1 MAAQAAIRESA
12 ERVSRCVTALLRE
25 QPFFGSLA
33 LRLPIRA
40 DAERETLA
48 SDGREIIY
56 APDWVART
64 DAHAVEAAIARVV
77 LACALKHHTRRGT
90 RDPERWQRASQL
102 VTHGMLRDAGFTLP
116 PDAEAWD
123 GISVEEAYD
132 RLPEPEPDGSG
143 EGGADGSGDGGAD
156 GENGGHSPDGGAG
169 GASQDPDDGS
179 SGNGGDDSDD
189 ASGDSPEGDGGN
201 LDGPDQDDGSGDG
214 QGDDSDGD
222 TGPAGSGAD
231 AEEGDREPGD
241 DGTNYGPGQD
251 DGSRQGGDDN
261 GTDGQCGEPGSGTPE
276 KGGQQPGGHDDT
288 PRSRDPAGTGEVM
301 DAPAGATESGDGD
314 AGPSARDI
322 AAEEQAWDEAMH
334 QAASLAKAE
343 GRMPGA
349 VEETVRGA
357 HAGTL
362 DWRTLLRRFM
372 TDAGRRD
379 YSWSVPN
386 RRFIDD
392 GLYLPSIRSEGIGT
406 IVFIIDVSSSLPTP
420 TLAAFW
426 AELREVA
433 AEIRPESVIVLQVD
447 TVLQDAAEHSADDL
461 PDEIVVKGR
470 GGTDYRPGF
479 AWLEQQGIEPGV
491 CLYFTDME
499 CSKYPETEPA
509 CPVLWIDFGDEDSP
523 WRHPAPWGERIRIDH
538 DRRASP

>member
-1 MAAQAAIRESA
+1 MTARESA

-40 DAERETLA
+40 DAGRETLA
-48 SDGREIIY
+48 SDGREIRY

-77 LACALKHHTRRGT
+77 LACALKHHTRRGA
-90 RDPERWQRASQL
+90 RDPDRWQRASQL
-102 VTHGMLRDAGFTLP
+102 VTHGLLRDAGFTLP
-116 PDAEAWD
+116 PGAEAWD

-132 RLPEPEPDGSG
+132 RLPEPEPDGS
-143 EGGADGSGDGGAD
+143 DDGGD
-156 GENGGHSPDGGAG
+156 PSPDTGAG
-169 GASQDPDDGS
+169 GASQDSDES
-179 SGNGGDDSDD
+179 SPGGAGDDSDD
-189 ASGDSPEGDGGN
+189 ASGDAREDDDGSKAGTDKN
-201 LDGPDQDDGSGDG
+201 DGSGDG
-214 QGDDSDGD
+214 EGDDSDGD

-231 AEEGDREPGD
+231 AEEDDREPGD
-241 DGTNYGPGQD
+241 DGTDDGPGQD

-261 GTDGQCGEPGSGTPE
+261 GTDGQSGPE
-276 KGGQQPGGHDDT
+276 NGRQQPGSEDDASQ
-288 PRSRDPAGTGEVM
+288 SRDPAGTGEVM
-301 DAPAGATESGDGD
+301 DAPAGAAESGDGD

-334 QAASLAKAE
+334 QAASLARAE

-357 HAGTL
+357 HAGSL

-372 TDAGRRD
+372 TDAAKRD

-386 RRFIDD
+386 RRFIDG
-392 GLYLPSIRSEGIGT
+392 GLYLPSIRSEGIET
-406 IVFIIDVSSSLPTP
+406 VAFIIDVSSSLPTP
-420 TLAAFW
+420 TLAEFW

-479 AWLEQQGIEPGV
+479 AWLERQGIEPGV

-499 CSKYPETEPA
+499 CSDYPEAEPA
-509 CPVLWIDFGDEDSP
+509 FPVLFCDYGDEDSP
-523 WRHPAPWGERIRIDH
+523 WRHPAPWGERIPIAPE
-538 DRRASP
+538 RRASP